1 MNFLL
6 PDYFRD
12 ALDSL
17 RAIFKVRQSSHTSLL
32 SEERVRRASKILTPF
47 ILRRRK
53 DQVLKDLPTKT
64 ERIEWC
70 EMTDLQQEIYNEA
83 LQRSRKM
90 LEGLTGDGKGL
101 REMVDA
107 EDAND
112 DEATKK
118 AKAKSKKPLLKSATS
133 TAHVLMD
140 LRKAACHPMLF
151 RQRFDDKILK
161 LMAKQC
167 LAEPEF
173 YDSEYALVLEDME
186 VVILLFTH
194 YTE

>member
-1 MNFLL
+1 ML

-53 DQVLKDLPTKT
+53 DQVLKDLPSKT

-70 EMTDLQQEIYNEA
+70 QMTDLQQEIYNEA

-90 LEGLTGDGKGL
+90 LEELPADDKAL
-101 REMVDA
+101 LEIVDA
-107 EDAND
+107 EDAD
-112 DEATKK
+112 VDEGRK
-118 AKAKSKKPLLKSATS
+118 KSKSRSTKPLLKSTAS
-133 TAHVLMD
+133 SAHVLMD

-151 RQRFDDKILK
+151 RRRFDDKILK
-161 LMAKQC
+161 VMAKQC

-173 YDSEYALVLEDME
+173 HDSEYPLVLEDMQ
-186 VVILLFTH
+186 VLILLFDH
-194 YTE
+194 YLE